1 MEMYQRLKE
10 LRKNIL
16 KMTQQEFA
24 DSINISRS
32 NIGNIEVGRIAMTD
46 RIVSDICDK
55 FDVNENWLRH
65 GEGNPLVEKTRHEE
79 IANFIGGVL
88 KDEDESFKIRLISS
102 LAALD
107 EDEWVVLEKF
117 AESLIKKD
125 Q

>member
-16 KMTQQEFA
+16 KITQQEFA

-55 FDVNENWLRH
+55 FDVNENWLRR

-88 KDEDESFKIRLISS
+88 RDEDESFKIRLISS

-117 AESLIKKD
+117 AESLVKKD
-125 Q
+125 

>member
-10 LRKNIL
+10 LRKKIL

-55 FDVNENWLRH
+55 FDVNENWLRR

-79 IANFIGGVL
+79 IANFIGGIL
-88 KDEDESFKIRLISS
+88 RDEDESFKIRLISS

-125 Q
+125 

>member
-16 KMTQQEFA
+16 KITQQEFA

-55 FDVNENWLRH
+55 FDVNENWLRR

-88 KDEDESFKIRLISS
+88 RDEDESFKIRLISS

-125 Q
+125 